1 MSKKKAIARTP
12 KKDAAERV
20 ARLMQPFHL
29 PGDEEPRP
37 AKPLAVED
45 LLAELAQYLDKV
57 ASPEFGG
64 LKFTESQK
72 HQERILGTGAALR
85 VLWNWIAAH
94 AENGSEAAQTKL
106 FDMALGISDSF
117 VACARQRLPGIVKKA
132 ELANLIPGFIS
143 RDKCTQDAMQKLC
156 HEIGQ
161 GAKFPFPLEAPGAKG
176 RKQKAKLSTAQ
187 HGLVQELFGYM
198 EDHRRR
204 IAHAA
209 HFADF
214 GSCDEAQ
221 LPPLLLRMMKLPPLS
236 SETWKQWRDVGRLVI
251 EEATSGNPARHPA
264 FQPGGSFASLGMPA
278 TQARRHEIAL
288 WKRLSEA
295 WELRAQEM
303 ARLPAESPHRKPHER
318 R

>member
-29 PGDEEPRP
+29 PGDEEPPP

-45 LLAELAQYLDKV
+45 LLAQLAQYLDKV

-72 HQERILGTGAALR
+72 HQERIFGAGAALR

-106 FDMALGISDSF
+106 FDIALGISGSF

-132 ELANLIPGFIS
+132 ELANVMSGFIS
-143 RDKCTQDAMQKLC
+143 RDKCTQDAMQNLC
-156 HEIGQ
+156 HDIGQ
-161 GAKFPFPLEAPGAKG
+161 GTKFPFPLEAPGAKG

-288 WKRLSEA
+288 WKRLAEA

-303 ARLPAESPHRKPHER
+303 ARLPAESPHRKPYER

>member
-1 MSKKKAIARTP
+1 MSKKKALTRTR
-12 KKDAAERV
+12 KRGTAERL
-20 ARLMQPFHL
+20 ARFFEPFRL
-29 PGDEEPRP
+29 PGDEGPLPE
-37 AKPLAVED
+37 KPLPVEE
-45 LLAELAQYLDKV
+45 LLARVANFLDSV

-64 LKFTESQK
+64 MEFTATQK
-72 HQERILGTGAALR
+72 QNERITWANAALR
-85 VLWNWIAAH
+85 ELWNWIAAH
-94 AENGSEAAQTKL
+94 AVAGDQTAQAKVFET
-106 FDMALGISDSF
+106 ALGISGSF
-117 VACARQRLPGIVKKA
+117 IACARQKLPGIVKKA

-143 RDKCTQDAMQKLC
+143 LDSCTQEAMKNLC
-156 HEIGQ
+156 GDIGQ
-161 GAKFPFPLEAPGAKG
+161 GTKFPFPLKAPGAKG

-204 IAHAA
+204 KAHAA

-221 LPPLLLRMMKLPPLS
+221 FPPLLLHMMKLPPLS
-236 SETWKQWRDVGRLVI
+236 SETWREWHDTGRLVI
-251 EEATSGNPARHPA
+251 EASTEGNPFTHPA
-264 FQPGGSFASLGMPA
+264 FIPGGKYASLA
-278 TQARRHEIAL
+278 TLDKRGERPL

-303 ARLPAESPHRKPHER
+303 ARLPEDSPHRKPYSR

>member
-1 MSKKKAIARTP
+1 M
-12 KKDAAERV
+12 
-20 ARLMQPFHL
+20 
-29 PGDEEPRP
+29 
-37 AKPLAVED
+37 
-45 LLAELAQYLDKV
+45 
-57 ASPEFGG
+57 
-64 LKFTESQK
+64 
-72 HQERILGTGAALR
+72 
-85 VLWNWIAAH
+85 
-94 AENGSEAAQTKL
+94 GSEAAQTKL
-106 FDMALGISDSF
+106 FDIALGISGSF

-161 GAKFPFPLEAPGAKG
+161 GTKFPFPLEAPGEKG

-187 HGLVQELFGYM
+187 HGIVQELFGYI

-209 HFADF
+209 HFAARWVNS
-214 GSCDEAQ
+214 GICDEAQ

-251 EEATSGNPARHPA
+251 EASTKKNPFTHPA
-264 FQPGGSFASLGMPA
+264 FMAGGRYAGLA
-278 TQARRHEIAL
+278 TLDKRGEPAL

-303 ARLPAESPHRKPHER
+303 ARLPAESPHRMRYER